1 MFHNLS
7 FYFPANLAKSI
18 KPTTMPKGIPITGIH
33 PSKITG
39 SMNNRT
45 GVIFGVPI
53 INKVPL

>member
-1 MFHNLS
+1 
-7 FYFPANLAKSI
+7 
-18 KPTTMPKGIPITGIH
+18 MPKGIPITGIH